1 MEEID
6 HAKVSQEPRVS
17 YTRPAGLREA
27 KKRTGGSSDKAADPL
42 DQRFFSKQK
51 RPSAF
56 GAGSLLFV

>member
-1 MEEID
+1 MSANPTTSVCE
-6 HAKVSQEPRVS
+6 ASAAS
-17 YTRPAGLREA
+17 GCLREA
-27 KKRTGGSSDKAADPL
+27 KKRTGGSYDKAADPL